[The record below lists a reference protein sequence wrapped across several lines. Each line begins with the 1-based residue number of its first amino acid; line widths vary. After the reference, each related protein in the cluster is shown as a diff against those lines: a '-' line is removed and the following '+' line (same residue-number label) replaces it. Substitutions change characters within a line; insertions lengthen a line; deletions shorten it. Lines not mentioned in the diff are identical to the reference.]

1 MVGPKLAIGLLTN
14 DFLRR
19 LFTLGFIRQR
29 LKAEKGG
36 RTTALFNGGE
46 LSLSGLNQ
54 DSSTV

>member
-36 RTTALFNGGE
+36 
-46 LSLSGLNQ
+46 GLQRYLMAAN
-54 DSSTV
+54 